1 MDGYEDDRFENPVSQ
16 NFHCPICLK
25 VFKDP
30 VTCQRNQH
38 CFCRSCIT
46 RHLTNSETCPS
57 CKEELTLK
65 TLTQPPRIF
74 MSCFSELKIRCDY
87 INRGCQRFVQLG
99 DLKTHVKDCDFTP
112 VLCSNEGCLAQINK
126 RDRTHHEA
134 ELCEFRILKCHE
146 CSEIRKEMDEVKM
159 FLSAVTDQVEE
170 VKVNVEATTDQV
182 EEVKMNVAATHAKV
196 EEMKTN
202 SNNKMNEIKKEMR
215 DIKKELT
222 EINTQLMTQP
232 DQMCGIQEA
241 QEKMMKEIERI
252 QIDAA
257 NVNESV
263 VIAGGFGTR
272 KLNTVEIFRWS
283 ERSWSP
289 LQPMKESR
297 RGASSFVYKNRI
309 IVTGGDIGG
318 SYTDKMESMSSD
330 SFVGF
335 GQWSN
340 VPAKLP
346 AKLWGHSSVVYNE
359 RLIVTGGF
367 DADKMVF
374 SDSIHEILLTPP
386 YAAEFLSR
394 MSEPRIYHGVELF
407 DDKILVVGGRKAAS
421 VKDNVASAVIYDI
434 NKNECKEMAPL
445 PFAVSEMATVRWGDN
460 VIVIGGADE
469 NNKAL
474 NTVVIYNVKTGK
486 SHMLPEMKCKRKRCA
501 AVVSQNTIVV
511 MGGRDEQ
518 GKILNSV
525 ERFSF
530 NSYLWEHLPPMIEAR
545 VNATA
550 VAW

>member
-16 NFHCPICLK
+16 NYHCAICLN

-46 RHLTNSETCPS
+46 RHLTNSQLCPS
-57 CKEELTLK
+57 CMEELTLE

-87 INRGCQRFVQLG
+87 FNRGCQEFVQLG
-99 DLKTHVKDCDFTP
+99 DLETHVKDCGFTP
-112 VLCSNEGCLAQINK
+112 VLCSNEGCLAEINK

-134 ELCEFRILKCHE
+134 EVCEFRKVKCHE
-146 CSEIRKEMDEVKM
+146 CSEIRKEMDEVKI

-170 VKVNVEATTDQV
+170 VKVNVE
-182 EEVKMNVAATHAKV
+182 
-196 EEMKTN
+196 EMKTN
-202 SNNKMNEIKKEMR
+202 SNKEMKEMR

-222 EINTQLMTQP
+222 EIKTQLMTQP
-232 DQMCGIQEA
+232 DQMRGIQEA

-252 QIDAA
+252 KTDAA

-297 RGASSFVYKNRI
+297 RGASSFVYENRI
-309 IVTGGDIGG
+309 IVTGGYLDHH
-318 SYTDKMESMSSD
+318 YTDNMESMNINSL
-330 SFVGF
+330 VGC

-340 VPAKLP
+340 FPAKLP
-346 AKLWGHSSVVYNE
+346 VNLFGHNSVVHNE

-367 DADKMVF
+367 DDDQCKY

-386 YAAEFLSR
+386 YSAKFLSR
-394 MSEPRIYHGVELF
+394 MPEPRIYHGVELF
-407 DDKILVVGGRKAAS
+407 DDKILVVGGRKTAS
-421 VKDNVASAVIYDI
+421 AKDTVASAIIYDI
-434 NKNECKEMAPL
+434 NKNECKEIAPL
-445 PFAVSEMATVRWGDN
+445 PFAVCEMASVRWGDN

-469 NNKAL
+469 QGRTL

-518 GKILNSV
+518 ERVVNSV
-525 ERFSF
+525 EGFSF
-530 NSYLWEHLPPMIEAR
+530 DSYLWEDLPLMIEAR
-545 VNATA
+545 EKATA
-550 VAW
+550 VAL